1 MSFYRYIIGL
11 MFIWLVACSTR
22 EVEPLATY
30 AGYDYFPLQKG
41 NYIIYEADSTTW
53 TINAQK
59 HSIHYQLKELVS
71 DSFPDITGNTTFKI
85 LRYKRYNTAQAW
97 AFDSVWT
104 ATRTSRQAIRNEN
117 NIPFV
122 RLIFPLQVGN
132 TWNGNQLNVYQNP
145 NSPYYRLDSVGIS
158 RSWNNLIFDKCL
170 KVTQANETNFLGKN
184 VAVEYYAQNIGL
196 VHKAVTQIEYLDQ
209 SLYGDSVKIGGIFT
223 QIAIEY
229 GKE

>member
-1 MSFYRYIIGL
+1 MSFYKYILGLVLIGL
-11 MFIWLVACSTR
+11 AACSTR

-30 AGYDYFPLQKG
+30 AGFDYFPLQKG
-41 NYIIYEADSTTW
+41 NYIVYDVDSTTW
-53 TINAQK
+53 TITAQK
-59 HSIHYQLKELVS
+59 YSVHYQIKELVG
-71 DSFPDITGNTTFKI
+71 DSFPDLTGNTAFKI
-85 LRYKRYNTAQAW
+85 MRYKRYNTAQTW

-145 NSPYYRLDSVGIS
+145 NAPYYRLDSVGIS
-158 RSWNNLIFDKCL
+158 KQLKGLSFEKCL

-184 VAVEYYAQNIGL
+184 VEVEYYAQNIGL
-196 VHKAVTQIEYLDQ
+196 VSKAVTQIEYLDQ
-209 SLYGDSVKIGGIFT
+209 SLYGDSVKIGGIYT
-223 QIAIEY
+223 QTAIEY